1 MKGRF
6 ARRRT
11 YGFAA
16 LAFASAS
23 VVGCARLPSG
33 PPYDDPGWKLAHVAR
48 IVSGNDLD
56 DIKKDECV
64 TAMAP
69 QRVSRS
75 EFAIVWY
82 PKGRGAIRRTVLIPE
97 GLHLAGGDHVRVN
110 ILNCALPISLQLP

>member
-1 MKGRF
+1 M
-6 ARRRT
+6 
-11 YGFAA
+11 
-16 LAFASAS
+16 L
-23 VVGCARLPSG
+23 GCARLPSG
-33 PPYDDPGWKLAHVAR
+33 PPYDEPGWKLAHVTR

-56 DIKKDECV
+56 DIKMEECV
-64 TAMAP
+64 TTMAP
-69 QRVSRS
+69 ERVARS